1 MKCPGQDRAYW
12 KADAVFEVP
21 CPQCGV
27 SVELFKDEAT
37 GHCPR
42 CGHRFPNPGVE
53 IGCAEWCSLAQECL
67 GVAPQLQSFVRPEG
81 ALAARLI
88 HALDERFQSDRP
100 RFACALKVFQFAKSL
115 VGKHGGDPRVIL
127 AAALLLELVVRG
139 SRGAS
144 GPNSSEDD
152 AAGGMAE
159 ARGLLKQSGLDEE
172 TSRQI
177 DDILTDYR
185 AGRKSDTLEF
195 RVVCEAAQMA
205 DLQAD
210 KG

>member
-1 MKCPGQDRAYW
+1 MKCPGQDRGYW
-12 KADAVFEVP
+12 KADAVFEIP

-27 SVELFKDEAT
+27 SVEVFKDEAT

-42 CGHRFPNPGVE
+42 CGHRFSNPGVE

-67 GVAPQLQSFVRPEG
+67 GVAPQPQSFVRPEG

-88 HALDERFQSDRP
+88 HALEERFQSDRP
-100 RFACALKVFQFAKSL
+100 RFARALKVFQFAKSL
-115 VGKHGGDPRVIL
+115 VGKQGGDPRVVL

-139 SRGAS
+139 SPSAS
-144 GPNSSEDD
+144 GAGNTDD
-152 AAGGMAE
+152 DSADGIAE

-172 TSRQI
+172 TSQRI
-177 DDILTDYR
+177 DDILTSYR
-185 AGRKSDTLEF
+185 ARRKSDTLEF